1 MITQQ
6 KNELK
11 PCPFCGC
18 EVHINRINFYQVKI
32 HGAHDLDCIFANMF
46 YTTFFN
52 DEEEAKEAWN
62 RRTNDESKT

>member
-11 PCPFCGC
+11 PCPFCGAGAVIMGKRAVYIMC
-18 EVHINRINFYQVKI
+18 GNYRCMARTEKFSCVKI
-32 HGAHDLDCIFANMF
+32 
-46 YTTFFN
+46 
-52 DEEEAKEAWN
+52 AKEAWN